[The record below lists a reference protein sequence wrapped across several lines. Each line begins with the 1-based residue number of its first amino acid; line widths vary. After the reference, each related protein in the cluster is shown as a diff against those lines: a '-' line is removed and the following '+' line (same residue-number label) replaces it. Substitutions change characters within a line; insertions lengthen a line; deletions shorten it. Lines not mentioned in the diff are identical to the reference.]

1 MKGYQLKITIKGSS
15 PPIWRRVI
23 VPEKISFEDL
33 DNVIE
38 YIFGWTHDHLFSF
51 VIPKERIYFN
61 GPSEAGDEE
70 AVQEGIDR
78 WFYEKAKIIYT
89 YDFGDDWEHTILVEK
104 ILDYD
109 KRYPQVVKF
118 KGPNMIEDCGGIW
131 GFYDVIDQA
140 EPFEMEKVNEYLKAH
155 MKFSK
160 FEGSTYPE
168 DYGLPYSEKEMY
180 EELRKYLKT
189 MAGAGGEENF
199 EDFGELEP
207 EESLEEVFKNYK
219 KDDLLEI
226 ARDANLPKPARF
238 KKAEL
243 AQWLKNS
250 LLESGQFRK
259 VLTESTQEE
268 VGFFQEAIEEKG
280 IYIQAELVSAS
291 PLLSFYC
298 GLRDGEFLTVPKD
311 VEEKF
316 RKIYTGSFQRELERH
331 WELFGYCKSAV
342 YLYGVISL
350 EDLAKIY
357 RGYEHKKITAKELAD
372 IAARYPGEMT
382 VKDGYLMEEELE
394 EVDLYVRLL
403 EDQEKLPYYLP
414 MDKEDFLRYGEVE
427 CQEPDEHT
435 LPMLEFFSEEMD
447 QDMPHSLILYYA
459 VLDSLQ
465 KNGEPEECASLAM
478 EYCKET
484 RKGRKIKLTKIIKNL
499 QPYVRTWENRGFTDY
514 EVEAMRTEKQDASRV
529 LADSK
534 KETDKD
540 CKVVAF
546 PGTKKIYPNDP
557 CPCGSGKKYK
567 YCCGRKK
574 K

>member
-1 MKGYQLKITIKGSS
+1 
-15 PPIWRRVI
+15 
-23 VPEKISFEDL
+23 
-33 DNVIE
+33 
-38 YIFGWTHDHLFSF
+38 
-51 VIPKERIYFN
+51 
-61 GPSEAGDEE
+61 
-70 AVQEGIDR
+70 
-78 WFYEKAKIIYT
+78 
-89 YDFGDDWEHTILVEK
+89 
-104 ILDYD
+104 
-109 KRYPQVVKF
+109 
-118 KGPNMIEDCGGIW
+118 
-131 GFYDVIDQA
+131 
-140 EPFEMEKVNEYLKAH
+140 
-155 MKFSK
+155 
-160 FEGSTYPE
+160 
-168 DYGLPYSEKEMY
+168 
-180 EELRKYLKT
+180 
-189 MAGAGGEENF
+189 
-199 EDFGELEP
+199 
-207 EESLEEVFKNYK
+207 
-219 KDDLLEI
+219 
-226 ARDANLPKPARF
+226 
-238 KKAEL
+238 
-243 AQWLKNS
+243 
-250 LLESGQFRK
+250 
-259 VLTESTQEE
+259 
-268 VGFFQEAIEEKG
+268 
-280 IYIQAELVSAS
+280 
-291 PLLSFYC
+291 
-298 GLRDGEFLTVPKD
+298 
-311 VEEKF
+311 
-316 RKIYTGSFQRELERH
+316 
-331 WELFGYCKSAV
+331 
-342 YLYGVISL
+342 
-350 EDLAKIY
+350 
-357 RGYEHKKITAKELAD
+357 
-372 IAARYPGEMT
+372 
-382 VKDGYLMEEELE
+382 MEEELE

-514 EVEAMRTEKQDASRV
+514 EVGAMRTEKQDASRV